1 MGQTKKN
8 TNKII
13 LKLEVQKKAYYEAT
27 VIKIMNEVLLT

>member
-8 TNKII
+8 TNKIV
-13 LKLEVQKKAYYEAT
+13 LNLEVQKKAYYEAT